1 MENIIDTIVSDPTF
15 IWVALILAI
24 FLVLGLVKKIFKLVM
39 VVIAVFVLYVGYL
52 YYTGDDPANA
62 VNEAIENIKEIDTK
76 KIRKDLDKTLEDV
89 QEKAEEALDK
99 VKKKN
104 K

>member
-1 MENIIDTIVSDPTF
+1 M
-15 IWVALILAI
+15 
-24 FLVLGLVKKIFKLVM
+24 
-39 VVIAVFVLYVGYL
+39 
-52 YYTGDDPANA
+52 
-62 VNEAIENIKEIDTK
+62 NESTENIKEIDTK
-76 KIRKDLDKTLEDV
+76 KIKKDLDKTLEDV

>member
-1 MENIIDTIVSDPTF
+1 MENIIDTIVSDPMF

-39 VVIAVFVLYVGYL
+39 AVIAAFVLYVGYL